1 MSLFYRH
8 EHTSAPRLRPGGETS
23 DAPSYTIG
31 LSIGPPSDTTGLV
44 VVETT
49 ERPESAGP
57 AAAPWSHAV
66 RHLRRFPPGSGYR
79 EIVADVQAI
88 LVNLIGERTVVLDV
102 TGVGV
107 PIADLFTWREAW
119 TRRYRLTAG
128 ETLAS
133 GPDTRI
139 PRQDAAARLQIV
151 LQEQRLAIAAGP
163 LAEELAR
170 DLRTF
175 SPKPAAGPASELA
188 WRERPSDD
196 LVLALALA
204 LVVADQPPVEVHF
217 VPFRRP
223 RVAF

>member
-1 MSLFYRH
+1 M
-8 EHTSAPRLRPGGETS
+8 TAAPR
-23 DAPSYTIG
+23 YTVG

-49 ERPESAGP
+49 ERPDSAGP

-79 EIVADVQAI
+79 DIVGAVESI
-88 LVNLIGERTVVLDV
+88 LVNVAGEKAVVLDV
-102 TGVGV
+102 TGVGA
-107 PIADLFTWREAW
+107 PIADLFTWREAS

-133 GPDTRI
+133 GADCRI
-139 PRQDAAARLQIV
+139 PRQDAAARLQIT
-151 LQEQRLAIAAGP
+151 LQEGRLAIAAGP

-175 SPKPAAGPASELA
+175 SPKPSSGPASELA
-188 WRERPSDD
+188 WRDRPTDD
-196 LVLALALA
+196 LALALA
-204 LVVADQPPVEVHF
+204 VALVEADQPPAEAHF
-217 VPFRRP
+217 VPFRRV
-223 RVAF
+223 RFGAF